1 VTHNYQGHDQ
11 DISHEITFAPA
22 EHLRASAH
30 MILAEELIASLTDGT
45 GIAEEQYTL
54 AMSCEA
60 TPNE

>member
-1 VTHNYQGHDQ
+1 
-11 DISHEITFAPA
+11 
-22 EHLRASAH
+22 
-30 MILAEELIASLTDGT
+30 MILAEELIASLTDRT